1 MELILMIIAIT
12 IIYTISMTIILLAV
26 RAILDWF
33 NCDVWRG
40 RIDE

>member
-12 IIYTISMTIILLAV
+12 IIYTISMTIILLAA
-26 RAILDWF
+26 RAILNWF
-33 NCDVWRG
+33 NCDMWKG